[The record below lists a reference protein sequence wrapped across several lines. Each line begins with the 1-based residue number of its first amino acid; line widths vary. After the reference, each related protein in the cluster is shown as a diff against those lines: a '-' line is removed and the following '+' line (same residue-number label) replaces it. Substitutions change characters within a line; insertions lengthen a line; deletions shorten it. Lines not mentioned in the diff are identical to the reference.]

1 MDNDFESV
9 SISGILNAL
18 KRQYKIIIFITVGF
32 LLVGILQAF
41 VISEQKYMSQYEF
54 EINSLEPDIIRRS
67 DQGVVYDLLEN
78 MTNSSDMNFEQ
89 YGKEI
94 TSDEVLEKTINDLEL
109 EDQYTVSD
117 LRSKIDVSSDPDLE
131 TVKVKISLG
140 DSKQGGEILTTIEEN
155 FSEHITKIKQENS
168 EDLLEVIQE
177 QMLQEKE
184 KYTTAL
190 EEYKKVTNGSKS
202 SMELEEEL
210 EGVYEQITGYK
221 ANLNDLR
228 IEEEAIEAA
237 LEEGDF
243 SSSNILVAPS
253 QGSGNFYIGT
263 GKEALEVQ
271 RIETRSKIDS
281 TEKTIEELR
290 DSINRIQEEQQEVE
304 FEAGTLR
311 TRLEISK
318 SSYEAFTEKYEE
330 LKMKTSL
337 DIGGISVKVLPGSF
351 IENQPVGTRK
361 AITLTL
367 FTILGLIVGVITSLF
382 VDFRQIKKLKEKN

>member
-78 MTNSSDMNFEQ
+78 MTKSSDMNFDQ

-94 TSDEVLEKTINDLEL
+94 TSDVVLEKTISDLEL

-190 EEYKKVTNGSKS
+190 EEYKEVTNGSKS

>member
-18 KRQYKIIIFITVGF
+18 KRQYKIIILITVGF

-78 MTNSSDMNFEQ
+78 MTNSSDMNFDQ

-94 TSDEVLEKTINDLEL
+94 TSDEVLEKTINDLGL

-140 DSKQGGEILTTIEEN
+140 DSKQGGEILTAIEEN

-177 QMLQEKE
+177 QMHEEKE

-221 ANLNDLR
+221 ANLNDLK

-281 TEKTIEELR
+281 TEETIEELR

-318 SSYEAFTEKYEE
+318 SSYEAFTQKYEE

-382 VDFRQIKKLKEKN
+382 VDFRQIKKLKEKI